1 MQKFFSVED
10 ISQHRTRE
18 SCWVVMKDSVYDL
31 TEFLEQHPG
40 GAQTI
45 LKRAGGDD
53 ASHAFEAVGHSNHA
67 KSLLKSHRIGT
78 VYENEKDENTKIFV
92 HDPKMMRKASSC
104 PFRRETAETKKTEN
118 IWLKDNGGRLVGDYG
133 NKFGPGHFSFQQFIE
148 FITPTALIRKRFQ
161 PVTGMNEKPYWCSDD
176 PEESNLRDRA
186 SRFNLFKEWI
196 FLMFLIPWCGLVEG
210 DANQGSTVWG
220 STSQVLD
227 FVVLMII
234 GAAVLSSVVYVVFV
248 CTRYSLS
255 KTTTTHQQT
264 QILKR
269 TRNKVTHDTRFHTD
283 W

>member
-40 GAQTI
+40 GPETI
-45 LKRAGGDD
+45 LKRAGGED
-53 ASHAFEAVGHSNHA
+53 ASHAFDAVGHSNHA

-104 PFRRETAETKKTEN
+104 PFHRERREKTETTETKNTDN
-118 IWLKDNGGRLVGDYG
+118 IWLKDNGGRLVGDFG
-133 NKFGPGHFSFQQFIE
+133 NKLGPGHFSFQQFIE
-148 FITPTALIRKRFQ
+148 FITPTKLIRKRFQ

-210 DANQGSTVWG
+210 DANQGIAWG

-227 FVVLMII
+227 FVLLMII
-234 GAAVLSSVVYVVFV
+234 GAAVLSSIVYVFV
-248 CTRYSLS
+248 CVSTSLTP
-255 KTTTTHQQT
+255 KPTTHQQT
-264 QILKR
+264 
-269 TRNKVTHDTRFHTD
+269 DTQTNSQQSLT
-283 W
+283 